1 MPESAWSTARS
12 ALLLACFDDTLC
24 EHDFQTIVGWP
35 RSAFHALAAECEA
48 MDVESLRA
56 WLFRARA
63 VEDGVRHRKLST
75 FALDHMGMEPS
86 RKDVWLRTRLLAP
99 SERASWPHLAIFEAR
114 CERVLW
120 PHIAAVQA
128 ASSCAL
134 SLRGVEV

>member
-63 VEDGVRHRKLST
+63 VEDGVRHRKLLT

-86 RKDVWLRTRLLAP
+86 RKDVWLRTRLLA
-99 SERASWPHLAIFEAR
+99 
-114 CERVLW
+114 
-120 PHIAAVQA
+120 QA
-128 ASSCAL
+128 NECLGPTWRSSK
-134 SLRGVEV
+134 RGVNVSSGPTSRRFRPPRHVR